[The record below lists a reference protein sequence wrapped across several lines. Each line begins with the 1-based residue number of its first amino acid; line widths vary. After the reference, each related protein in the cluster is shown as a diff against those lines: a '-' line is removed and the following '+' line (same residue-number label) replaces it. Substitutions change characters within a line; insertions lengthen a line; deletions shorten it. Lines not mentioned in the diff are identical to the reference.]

1 MRVSKAFIYFKKD
14 QFSITCALW
23 IGRPAEVPVFS
34 QVEWE
39 ERVSNERESFIVL
52 VVLFVLFS
60 GLVSVRESRKHF
72 NPCLLLLGVLGFPSS
87 GKQQYGQRK

>member
-60 GLVSVRESRKHF
+60 GLYRQCLIRSGRRKYSPI
-72 NPCLLLLGVLGFPSS
+72 NV
-87 GKQQYGQRK
+87 